1 MVKPAYYT
9 VFVQFLHNKTKVGSM
24 KKILGTMRKICD
36 EFNLIEDGDKIA
48 IGLSGGK
55 DSMLLLYAMGLYKQ
69 YIRKNFTFISITVD
83 VGFDGFDAAGIE
95 AFAKGLGVEHH
106 TVHTEIAQVVFTIRE
121 EKNPCAL
128 CSKMRKGALY
138 KKAAEL
144 GCNKV
149 AFAHNV
155 EDLLETLLLSLLYE
169 GKISTFAPYSYLTRT
184 NLTLIRPFGYLPE
197 KDIIGAVCKLD
208 IPIYKNPCP
217 VDGHTKRVQARAI
230 MDGFIK
236 INPDAKKSML
246 SALRSAGKYGI
257 WDLPAGVQHIAEQV
271 RDKPAAKEQP

>member
-1 MVKPAYYT
+1 
-9 VFVQFLHNKTKVGSM
+9 M
-24 KKILGTMRKICD
+24 KKILGTMRKIC
-36 EFNLIEDGDKIA
+36 EEYNLIEDGDTIA

-69 YIRKNFTFISITVD
+69 YIRKDFQFLSITVD
-83 VGFDGFDAAGIE
+83 VGFAGFDAAGIGT
-95 AFAKGLGVEHH
+95 FARSIGVEHH
-106 TVHTEIAQVVFTIRE
+106 TVHTEIAEVVFNIRK

-149 AFAHNV
+149 AFAHNL
-155 EDLLETLLLSLLYE
+155 EDLLETLILSLLYE
-169 GKISTFAPYSYLTRT
+169 GKLSTYAPYSYLSRT
-184 NLTLIRPFGYLPE
+184 NLTLIRPFGYIPE
-197 KDIIGAVCKLD
+197 KEIIGAVGKLSL
-208 IPIYKNPCP
+208 PIFKNPCP
-217 VDGHTKRVQARAI
+217 VDGHTKRIQAREI
-230 MDGFIK
+230 MESFMK

-257 WDLPAGVQHIAEQV
+257 WDLPAGVRDVAEQV
-271 RDKPAAKEQP
+271 RDKPE